1 MHLKTNSIVKMNII
15 QKQKQIIDSLQEEL
29 AQLRANKAE
38 TDADIKTLAKSLKT
52 AWDSLG
58 IDLEK
63 LKSKSK
69 AMALPMVLAKITKKE
84 VQNTLENEWDNV
96 SKMLEKYTHLTKKV

>member
-1 MHLKTNSIVKMNII
+1 MNII
-15 QKQKQIIDSLQEEL
+15 QKQKQLIDQLQAENEKL
-29 AQLRANKAE
+29 KSEKAK
-38 TDADIKTLAKSLKT
+38 TDADIKTLAKSVKT

>member
-1 MHLKTNSIVKMNII
+1 MNII

-96 SKMLEKYTHLTKKV
+96 SKMLEKYTHLTKEV